1 MKALDQITVLDL
13 TRLMPGYTTLILA
26 DFGAEVI
33 KIEEPKIGDY
43 FRSMGPKS
51 GDLGYAFQIINRNKK
66 SVKLNLKCK
75 KSIEIF
81 KILVE
86 KSDVLVESFRPGVM
100 KKLGLSYEK
109 LCKINPGIIYCS
121 ISGYG
126 QSGPYSGFSGHD
138 VNYLALSGVIGL
150 SKKKDGIPIEPSVPI
165 ADFESSQ
172 RAALAIFSAL
182 FQREKSKKG
191 QFIDIA
197 MFEGSTFWLAQ
208 PLAEYFATG
217 TLPDPSRYI
226 GPTDNNWVGSKPG
239 YGIYKTSDGF
249 ISIGAAEDKFWN
261 NLCEAIGKVKLKNS
275 REERKQSLK
284 KLNKELNLE
293 LGKKTKAYWINK
305 FKQFDVPCMPVN
317 DLSEVVND
325 PHVSSRNLIAD
336 INKKGE
342 ASAKVPLNSF
352 GLAENQRVK
361 PKPAPKHGEHTDYVL
376 QKMGIS
382 KNMIKE
388 LHSSGEIQ

>member
-1 MKALDQITVLDL
+1 MKSLDQITVLDL

-33 KIEEPKIGDY
+33 KIEEPKIGEY

-150 SKKKDGIPIEPSVPI
+150 SKKK
-165 ADFESSQ
+165 
-172 RAALAIFSAL
+172 
-182 FQREKSKKG
+182 
-191 QFIDIA
+191 
-197 MFEGSTFWLAQ
+197 M
-208 PLAEYFATG
+208 EY
-217 TLPDPSRYI
+217 
-226 GPTDNNWVGSKPG
+226 
-239 YGIYKTSDGF
+239 
-249 ISIGAAEDKFWN
+249 
-261 NLCEAIGKVKLKNS
+261 
-275 REERKQSLK
+275 Q
-284 KLNKELNLE
+284 
-293 LGKKTKAYWINK
+293 
-305 FKQFDVPCMPVN
+305 
-317 DLSEVVND
+317 
-325 PHVSSRNLIAD
+325 
-336 INKKGE
+336 
-342 ASAKVPLNSF
+342 
-352 GLAENQRVK
+352 
-361 PKPAPKHGEHTDYVL
+361 
-376 QKMGIS
+376 
-382 KNMIKE
+382 
-388 LHSSGEIQ
+388 